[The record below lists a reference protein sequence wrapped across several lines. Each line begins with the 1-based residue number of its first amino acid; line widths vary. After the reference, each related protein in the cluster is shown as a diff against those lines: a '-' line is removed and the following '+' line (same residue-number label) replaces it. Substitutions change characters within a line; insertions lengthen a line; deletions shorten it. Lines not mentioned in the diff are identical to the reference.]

1 MLRGKETLFALGAL
15 LLACSMLEWAEG
27 RCATGPSLE
36 VGRRLR
42 AMRARKASAAGRV
55 PKPWEMGFGEYKEG
69 DIMERA
75 PRQRN
80 GVALSVFPS
89 ARWPNAIVPYV
100 IRNTFTAS
108 QRSTILSGMAQIAA
122 ATCVR
127 FVARTSESIFLT
139 IGNGES
145 GCWSYVGRSTRNSE
159 NQVNLQSPDCV
170 DIGTV
175 VHELMH
181 AIGFYH
187 EFTRPDRDEY
197 VSIDRTALRSEY
209 QTNSFFEDNYGK
221 MAANEVV
228 LYGRP
233 YDYGSVMHYSKYAA
247 AASRTRPVMNNLKPW
262 TGDFGNDNGLSA
274 ADIIDINYMYCN
286 STTTTTARAATT
298 TTTTTTARPATTTT
312 TTTARPV
319 TTTTTTTR
327 AATTTTTRAPATTV
341 GPGIFTRVIR
351 VPITRFLEI
360 LRTLPLFNLF
370 SLG

>member
-1 MLRGKETLFALGAL
+1 
-15 LLACSMLEWAEG
+15 
-27 RCATGPSLE
+27 
-36 VGRRLR
+36 
-42 AMRARKASAAGRV
+42 
-55 PKPWEMGFGEYKEG
+55 
-69 DIMERA
+69 
-75 PRQRN
+75 
-80 GVALSVFPS
+80 
-89 ARWPNAIVPYV
+89 
-100 IRNTFTAS
+100 
-108 QRSTILSGMAQIAA
+108 MAQIAA

-127 FVARTSESIFLT
+127 FVARTTESLYVT

-145 GCWSYVGRSTRNSE
+145 GCWSYVGRSTRNTE
-159 NQVNLQSPDCV
+159 NQVNLQSPECV

-197 VSIDRTALRSEY
+197 VSIDRTALATAY
-209 QTNSFFEDNYGK
+209 QTDSFFQDNYAK

-247 AASRTRPVMNNLKPW
+247 AASRTKPVMNNLKPW

-286 STTTTTARAATT
+286 STTTTAAGAATT
-298 TTTTTTARPATTTT
+298 TTTTTTTTALPVTTTT
-312 TTTARPV
+312 TTTSKAA

-327 AATTTTTRAPATTV
+327 AATTTTTTTRAPTTTTTV
-341 GPGIFTRVIR
+341 RTFPTLFPTVRPGIFTTLIQ

-370 SLG
+370 SMG